1 MLLIARRYLLSTKSH
16 SVVNIIAW
24 VSLVSLL
31 LPVAAVVVL
40 LSIFNGLGS
49 MVSSVESYVEGD
61 LTLRLRDGR
70 HFSIEEMEA
79 QGLRSVDGV
88 ESLSYVSDQM
98 ALVSYGGNNSLVTLR
113 GVDESY
119 VDVVSIADR
128 LYAGDFET
136 SDADQPLIILGN
148 TLAAHLGARSLGQSS
163 VELMSLRGSK
173 LQSAMGL
180 SRESHASATL
190 SGILTLDPEYEE
202 RYAYTSLESVN
213 ALIGRDGDATRLS
226 IKVSPQESVES
237 VRRDIEGVVGGDFRV
252 ERRSELNPTLHQI
265 IRYEK
270 FGVGLISSFVM
281 LLASFSLIGALTMLI
296 IEKSDDIATLRSMGM
311 SRRSVEMT
319 FFEEGALISCC
330 AIVAGVVLG
339 SAVTLA
345 QQCWGFVELP
355 SSTMAGLAYPVEL
368 RIADVAS
375 VVIMSLTITLS
386 ISWIVSRRMVKLR
399 AR

>member
-49 MVSSVESYVEGD
+49 MVSGVESYVEGD

-70 HFSIEEMEA
+70 HFAVEEIDA
-79 QGLRSVDGV
+79 AKLRGLDGV
-88 ESLSYVSDQM
+88 EGVSFVSDQL
-98 ALVSYGGNNSLVTLR
+98 ALLSYGGTNSVVTLR
-113 GVDESY
+113 GVDDSY
-119 VDVVSIADR
+119 GDVVAIEDR
-128 LYAGDFET
+128 LYAGTFT
-136 SDADQPLIILGN
+136 TGDADHPRIILGH
-148 TLAAHLGARSLGQSS
+148 TMAAKLGSRSVDRSV
-163 VELMSLRGSK
+163 VELISLRSNK

-180 SRESHASATL
+180 SSESRTSSTL

-202 RYAYTSLESVN
+202 RYAYTSLESAN
-213 ALIGRDGDATRLS
+213 ALIGREGYATRLS
-226 IKVSPQESVES
+226 IKVAPRHSVE
-237 VRRDIEGVVGGDFRV
+237 RLRKDIEGVVGDSFRV
-252 ERRSELNPTLHQI
+252 ESRSELNPTLHQI

-270 FGVGLISSFVM
+270 FGVMLISSLVM
-281 LLASFSLIGALTMLI
+281 LLASFSLIGAVTMLI
-296 IEKSDDIATLRSMGM
+296 IEKSDDITTLRSMGM
-311 SRRSVEMT
+311 SRRRVEML

-345 QQCWGFVELP
+345 QQQWGFVELP
-355 SSTMAGLAYPVEL
+355 SSTMTALSYPVEL
-368 RIADVAS
+368 RATDVAS
-375 VVIMSLTITLS
+375 VVAMSLAITLP
-386 ISWIVSRRMVKLR
+386 ISWIVSRRVVRSR
-399 AR
+399 AE